1 MVAWI
6 VKFWGYENGTGFS
19 LVDFFVFS
27 FVGRGV
33 RGVGCSFQKKCLM
46 EGSYSPLIIAPQCF
60 SCESLSFENAL
71 VV

>member
-1 MVAWI
+1 M
-6 VKFWGYENGTGFS
+6 
-19 LVDFFVFS
+19 
-27 FVGRGV
+27 
-33 RGVGCSFQKKCLM
+33 GCSFQKKCLM